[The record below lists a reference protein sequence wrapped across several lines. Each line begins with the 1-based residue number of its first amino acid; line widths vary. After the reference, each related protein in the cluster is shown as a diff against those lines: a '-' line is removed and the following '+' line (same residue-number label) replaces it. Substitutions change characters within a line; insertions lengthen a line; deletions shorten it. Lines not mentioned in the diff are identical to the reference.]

1 MSKLNSALNSKIKS
15 QLDEIKIRKIRKTLL
30 SLAEM
35 DIRASKS
42 FNVVVIKKDENE
54 NKMVMPTIIKQ
65 KNYHEDLEKV
75 NQNEIN
81 MENETNFDSS
91 ELADSSDFENEED
104 E

>member
-15 QLDEIKIRKIRKTLL
+15 QLDEIKIRKIIKTLL